1 MFSKFMNKMIFANLA
16 DFEEGKIN
24 IMGVG
29 AVILTAQTPS
39 DVFLRVFKV
48 AGKKAFD
55 IFYEAGKDH
64 GRLIGKTAVKQFGV
78 DKSKF
83 FSQMMDSCNMMGIGL
98 LEVVKSDPSTGE
110 AMIRLKNSTVAEEA
124 LKLNGKTKFPV
135 DWFFS
140 GTIVGIYESAFKG
153 RKFACK
159 ETRCMA
165 TGAPCCEFVIKPM

>member
-16 DFEEGKIN
+16 DFKEGKID

-39 DVFLRVFKV
+39 DVFLRVFKA

-64 GRLIGKTAVKQFGV
+64 GRLIGGTAAKHFGV
-78 DKSKF
+78 SKEKF

-110 AMIRLKNSTVAEEA
+110 AMIRLKNSTVAEEV

-135 DWFFS
+135 DWFFA

-153 RKFACK
+153 RKFTCK

-165 TGAPCCEFVIKPM
+165 TGAPCCEFVIKPA